1 MQEMRP
7 ESSKQ
12 LLTVEQLIQLKQLE
26 KPGSKFW
33 DRFDHE
39 LKQKQLQALMR
50 PSRWQRLRAAC
61 TRPHLSSLA
70 PLGAA
75 SVLLIALGWIGFSTF
90 VSFGSHHA
98 YALAEGQ
105 PTIHAAMLTAEKV
118 DASSISVETEAPLVT
133 EVPLEAETASPQL
146 ADSRFV
152 EVVLRP
158 ETAEGSQATFIT
170 VADTETFTGSAD
182 RKAYYVVNAF
192 TVRPVGYGDRA
203 ATFEF

>member
-7 ESSKQ
+7 DSSKQ
-12 LLTVEQLIQLKQLE
+12 PVTVEQLIQLKRLE

-61 TRPHLSSLA
+61 MRPHLSSLA
-70 PLGAA
+70 PLSAA
-75 SVLLIALGWIGFSTF
+75 SVLLMAFGWIGFSTF
-90 VSFGSHHA
+90 VSLGYQDE
-98 YALAEGQ
+98 YALAEGH
-105 PTIHAAMLTAEKV
+105 PTIHAAMLKAEKV
-118 DASSISVETEAPLVT
+118 DASSISVETEEPLVT
-133 EVPLEAETASPQL
+133 EAPLEAETASPRP